1 MAARLGHARFPQQG
15 AVGGQHVGVAD
26 HDLRGGEPP
35 GRLDAAATAI
45 FHHDAPDPLP
55 QPEFDAQFPADPFQC
70 TRQGHDAALER
81 IAAEGVLHVRNDL
94 HRGRR
99 AKRAG
104 AVVGGIAVEQLHR
117 PRIGKGA
124 RVRVMQGREGGQPG
138 GIPDRA
144 QPRARQVGSRF
155 VEAARQEQLAGRG
168 PHPGAAGKIGVQFGP
183 RRHAGPGQF
192 GGKGRAVGIAAQA
205 RAVGEFVGAQRRERH
220 RLKVVPQ
227 VPAQPGE
234 KAAENLRQGEQRRPG
249 VEPESAQ
256 LPGGRLAA
264 RVCSLVENR
273 HLPAG
278 LRQQGRRRQS
288 ADARADNG
296 NAAHGGALCRPVRSC
311 TSAASASMEKL

>member
-1 MAARLGHARFPQQG
+1 MPRFGRAGFSQER

-26 HDLRGGEPP
+26 HDLRGGEPS
-35 GRLDAAATAI
+35 GRLDAAAAAM

-55 QPEFDAQFPADPFQC
+55 QPEFDAQFPADPLQ
-70 TRQGHDAALER
+70 RAREGHDAALER
-81 IAAEGVLHVRNDL
+81 IAAEGVFHMRNDP

-99 AKRAG
+99 AERAG

-117 PRIGKGA
+117 PRIGEGA
-124 RVRVMQGREGGQPG
+124 RVRVVQGREGGQPG

-144 QPRARQVGSRF
+144 QPLARQVGSRF

-234 KAAENLRQGEQRRPG
+234 KAAEDLRQGEQQRPG
-249 VEPESAQ
+249 VEPETAQ

-264 RVCSLVENR
+264 RMRGLVENR
-273 HLPAG
+273 HLPPRLG
-278 LRQQGRRRQS
+278 QQGRRRQS
-288 ADARADNG
+288 ADARADDRR
-296 NAAHGGALCRPVRSC
+296 AVHGGRLRRPVRSC